1 LHANQRAEQ
10 NEEIRDIPPGN
21 KALMGQNGRALHGV
35 RHCQSWSYRFRRYE
49 AFLSQVIRLPSANT
63 VW

>member
-10 NEEIRDIPPGN
+10 HEQIRDIPPGN
-21 KALMGQNGRALHGV
+21 KALMV
-35 RHCQSWSYRFRRYE
+35 RTVVCIAWTLTFSVVVASLQRYE